1 MANVKNN
8 LKTFIIQE
16 RANAELVN
24 GEKRNLGDIKRDIA
38 SQCGVTYHNIEQI
51 YRGAGSPSL
60 LLAIKIAK
68 YFNVKV
74 EDIFYIEEHTDEKA

>member
-1 MANVKNN
+1 MTNVKNN

-16 RANAELVN
+16 RASAEALD
-24 GEKRNLGDIKRDIA
+24 GKKRNLGDIKRDIA
-38 SQCGVTYHNIEQI
+38 EQCGVTYHNIEQI
-51 YRGAGSPSL
+51 YRGSGSPSL

-74 EDIFYIEEHTDEKA
+74 EDIFYIEG